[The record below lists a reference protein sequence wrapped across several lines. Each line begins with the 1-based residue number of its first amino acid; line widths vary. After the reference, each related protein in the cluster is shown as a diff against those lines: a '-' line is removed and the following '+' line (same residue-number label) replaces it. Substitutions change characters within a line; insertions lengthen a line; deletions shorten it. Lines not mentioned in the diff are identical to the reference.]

1 MSILSL
7 PDQAG
12 VKNIDWSSD
21 GQLLAVSTN
30 QGALTVYVTK
40 LHSLFAVSAPR
51 IALLSSLTEVS
62 LFHYSP
68 DRVCSQLI
76 FKTIS
81 LNRKCIRYCYV
92 VYFHPYRLSQ
102 VLALYL

>member
-1 MSILSL
+1 MFSIKIHSAGNLQETLSILSL

-30 QGALTVYVTK
+30 QGALTVFVTK
-40 LHSLFAVSAPR
+40 LHALFAVYPPK

-62 LFHYSP
+62 LYHYSP
-68 DRVCSQLI
+68 DRVSSILRVNDLKI
-76 FKTIS
+76 TTM
-81 LNRKCIRYCYV
+81 
-92 VYFHPYRLSQ
+92 FHINIQ
-102 VLALYL
+102 